1 MDKRPSPK
9 YHKEPFKSLCG
20 IMAHEIYIITID
32 EDEIYD
38 SRLWM
43 NNTYLTIF
51 QTTSKTIT
59 YMHR

>member
-1 MDKRPSPK
+1 
-9 YHKEPFKSLCG
+9 
-20 IMAHEIYIITID
+20 MAQEMYIITLD

-38 SRLWM
+38 SRLQM

-59 YMHR
+59 NMYR

>member
-1 MDKRPSPK
+1 MDKDHLQNITKNHLTVYVVSWPK
-9 YHKEPFKSLCG
+9 KC
-20 IMAHEIYIITID
+20 ITLD

-38 SRLWM
+38 SRLHM

-59 YMHR
+59 YLHR

>member
-1 MDKRPSPK
+1 
-9 YHKEPFKSLCG
+9 
-20 IMAHEIYIITID
+20 MAQEMYIITLD

-38 SRLWM
+38 SRLQM